1 MNNPFGDTITPE
13 SIIDTLSFFDDWE
26 SRYKYIIDLG
36 KELPAMPDELHTQD
50 RVVKGCQ
57 SLVWIDSCVVDGRF
71 QFNVDSDAH
80 IVKGLLAILM
90 AAVNNKS
97 SADIMAF
104 DMEAYFQEIDL
115 VKHISPTRGN
125 GLRAMVNH
133 IFELVQA

>member
-57 SLVWIDSCVVDGRF
+57 SLVWIDSCVVDGCF

-97 SADIMAF
+97 SAEIMAF

-125 GLRAMVNH
+125 GLRAMVNR
-133 IFELVQA
+133 IVELVQA